1 MALSMNRFPAIE
13 VVAIAIIA
21 LSLMVIIYVVYAI
34 LSGS

>member
-1 MALSMNRFPAIE
+1 VAFSTNRATIE